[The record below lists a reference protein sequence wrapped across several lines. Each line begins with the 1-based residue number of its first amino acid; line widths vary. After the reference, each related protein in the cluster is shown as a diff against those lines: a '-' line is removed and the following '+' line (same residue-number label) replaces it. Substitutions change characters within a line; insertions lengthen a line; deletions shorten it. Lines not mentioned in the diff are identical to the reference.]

1 MSIIFRK
8 LAQKRHWDNKPW
20 IEQGDVQA
28 DVQADVVNC
37 LRTKEN
43 KLSVFM
49 LDGSSD
55 QVTRVVAA
63 LALTRDSLA
72 NFDLAIAPVDILAQY
87 GIRADRAPG
96 QTPDPEVNGWHQDL
110 VDLTILQLARLAVTI
125 RSKGEIKRYNLKKVG
140 EAIQLSLNGN
150 HIQTENI
157 NRNLKSSLTKYGIV
171 QFH

>member
-8 LAQKRHWDNKPW
+8 LAQKRHWDSKPW
-20 IEQGDVQA
+20 AEQG

-55 QVTRVVAA
+55 QIARVVAA

-72 NFDLAIAPVDILAQY
+72 NFDLAIAPVDILDQC

-125 RSKGEIKRYNLKKVG
+125 RSKGEIKRYNLKNVG
-140 EAIQLSLNGN
+140 EAIQLSLNSN

-157 NRNLKSSLTKYGIV
+157 NRNLKSSLTRRGIV
-171 QFH
+171 HFH

>member
-8 LAQKRHWDNKPW
+8 LAHKRHWDSEPPRA
-20 IEQGDVQA
+20 EQA

-43 KLSVFM
+43 KLSVFI

-55 QVTRVVAA
+55 QIARVVAA
-63 LALTRDSLA
+63 LALTRDNLA
-72 NFDLAIAPVDILAQY
+72 DFDLAIAPIDILAQC
-87 GIRADRAPG
+87 GIRTDSTPG
-96 QTPDPEVNGWHQDL
+96 QTPDPEVNSWHQDL
-110 VDLTILQLARLAVTI
+110 VDLTIFQLAQLAVNI
-125 RSKGEIKRYNLKKVG
+125 RNKGEIKRYNWKKVG
-140 EAIQLSLNGN
+140 AAIQLSLSGN

-157 NRNLKSSLTKYGIV
+157 NKNLKHSLARRGIV

>member
-8 LAQKRHWDNKPW
+8 LAQKRHWDSKPW
-20 IEQGDVQA
+20 TEQV

-49 LDGSSD
+49 FDGSSD
-55 QVTRVVAA
+55 QIARVVAA

-72 NFDLAIAPVDILAQY
+72 NFDLAIAPGDILAQC

-96 QTPDPEVNGWHQDL
+96 QTPDPEVNDWHQDL
-110 VDLTILQLARLAVTI
+110 VDLTIFQLARLAVTI

-157 NRNLKSSLTKYGIV
+157 NRNLKSSLTRRGIV